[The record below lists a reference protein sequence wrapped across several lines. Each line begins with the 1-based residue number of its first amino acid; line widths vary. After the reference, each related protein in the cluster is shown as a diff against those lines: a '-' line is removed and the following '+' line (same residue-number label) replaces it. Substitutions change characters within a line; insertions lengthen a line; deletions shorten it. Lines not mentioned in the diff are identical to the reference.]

1 MSAWVLNT
9 SASPGGTLLEKIEE
23 CDRYVNIPQDRMQ
36 EWCCIADPHFLLLP
50 FTPKSAL
57 SAAAYSHEMACCKI
71 ELQKYPISN
80 PNLTLK
86 WVLSDQMKAKHGKE

>member
-9 SASPGGTLLEKIEE
+9 SVSLGGTLLEKTKK
-23 CDRYVNIPQDRMQ
+23 CDRYVNILQDRMQ
-36 EWCCIADPHFLLLP
+36 EWSCIADPHFLLP
-50 FTPKSAL
+50 TFTTRSAL
-57 SAAAYSHEMACCKI
+57 SAAAYSHEMDCCKI

-86 WVLSDQMKAKHGKE
+86 WVLSDQMKAKHVKE

>member
-1 MSAWVLNT
+1 MMLSCSVKDIPSGKRKLT
-9 SASPGGTLLEKIEE
+9 S
-23 CDRYVNIPQDRMQ
+23 QDRMQ

-50 FTPKSAL
+50 FTPRSAL

-80 PNLTLK
+80 PNLALK
-86 WVLSDQMKAKHGKE
+86 WVLSDQLKAKHGKE